1 MGCIYIFGNW
11 VVFIFL
17 AIGLYFLFLA
27 IGLYFLFWQLG
38 CNYIFGNWVVFSI
51 CGNWVVFSIFVMNS
65 IFSSVVEPGRPLLSP
80 TSEGNN
86 ITAPKTSYYF
96 DKVDLVLLFKSYGI
110 E

>member
-1 MGCIYIFGNW
+1 
-11 VVFIFL
+11 
-17 AIGLYFLFLA
+17 
-27 IGLYFLFWQLG
+27 
-38 CNYIFGNWVVFSI
+38 
-51 CGNWVVFSIFVMNS
+51 MNS